1 VHTVCSCRGRV
12 RSSARSAPRAIDK
25 ELGHIGGVHGPI
37 YISIPITSLKVEGD
51 VGTVGISGHAA
62 DALGDIVF
70 VELPDVGSEY
80 EKG

>member
-1 VHTVCSCRGRV
+1 
-12 RSSARSAPRAIDK
+12 
-25 ELGHIGGVHGPI
+25 VHGPI